1 MMLRKAASERDL
13 YRMCTKTFTWRLL
26 TGPELTEVYLNE
38 MRRDFPAGELKP
50 LSMILTSE
58 AEGTAHTWGVF
69 DGDTL
74 AAYLLMVRPEGCMVA
89 GKRIFETSE
98 SGSSLSSP
106 SSSSG
111 ATAEAPLLRRMPSTS
126 LRDTG
131 AEKLKRMGVIGRQ
144 ALCAFSRWQLKL
156 AVKGSCTWYS

>member
-1 MMLRKAASERDL
+1 MMLRKGASERDL

-74 AAYLLMVRPEGCMVA
+74 AAYLLMVRPEGCRVSQLAVNGRDLMAA
-89 GKRIFETSE
+89 GIPA
-98 SGSSLSSP
+98 GP
-106 SSSSG
+106 
-111 ATAEAPLLRRMPSTS
+111 ALRRVLET
-126 LRDTG
+126 LLD
-131 AEKLKRMGVIGRQ
+131 GVIR
-144 ALCAFSRWQLKL
+144 AEYPNEKPVLL
-156 AVKGSCTWYS
+156 AAAQKIIAS